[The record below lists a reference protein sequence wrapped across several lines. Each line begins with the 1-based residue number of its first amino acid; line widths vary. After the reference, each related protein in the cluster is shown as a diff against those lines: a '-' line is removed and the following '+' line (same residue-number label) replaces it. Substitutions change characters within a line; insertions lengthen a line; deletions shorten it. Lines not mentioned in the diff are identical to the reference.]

1 MVGILE
7 SANRLNTQFQ
17 RTHIRNK
24 AVVAAIRTYKSS
36 LTHMYLGS
44 NGFQTPPVTD
54 LEAAMAATRSPN
66 SIYMWQGVELKAD
79 PVAHAAVVTETR
91 SLVRQILIETDHR
104 FSPQTISL
112 MNDLDVLDP
121 TSAPLDESE
130 LDGYGDAELRRLF
143 EHYST
148 PRTLEDGSQNEI
160 PITCDYHELHL
171 EWVALRIL
179 LRAARVDFEA
189 KKAAG
194 TVKRGDDAEA
204 EFVASFYET
213 ILMDAPLHQFK
224 DDILF
229 LVSMLL
235 GLATSSVCCE
245 TGFSKLNLVK
255 TYLRNRLNVVNLDA
269 LLMIMCNGPNIRVQE
284 TSDEI
289 QELCAAAYERW
300 LRMCKRNPNRCIFG
314 PRPRNKAKT
323 AMQSTYDEPDDLFDP
338 PEKVGDGSADVTET
352 LAADDV
358 AEDTDEAEPAEEAGA
373 FNKLMRLA
381 AVGPFKLAQ
390 SKRRVWE
397 VAPKPT
403 DAEFAAGLHVPEFK
417 AGRDWRVAQ
426 RFEDKWHEG
435 VLNPMRY
442 GTLRVWWSLHYEVH
456 YEDGYTYKHPLVA
469 ADYGQGMAD
478 NWVIIQKK
486 IH

>member
-1 MVGILE
+1 
-7 SANRLNTQFQ
+7 
-17 RTHIRNK
+17 
-24 AVVAAIRTYKSS
+24 
-36 LTHMYLGS
+36 
-44 NGFQTPPVTD
+44 
-54 LEAAMAATRSPN
+54 
-66 SIYMWQGVELKAD
+66 
-79 PVAHAAVVTETR
+79 
-91 SLVRQILIETDHR
+91 
-104 FSPQTISL
+104 
-112 MNDLDVLDP
+112 
-121 TSAPLDESE
+121 
-130 LDGYGDAELRRLF
+130 
-143 EHYST
+143 
-148 PRTLEDGSQNEI
+148 
-160 PITCDYHELHL
+160 
-171 EWVALRIL
+171 
-179 LRAARVDFEA
+179 
-189 KKAAG
+189 
-194 TVKRGDDAEA
+194 
-204 EFVASFYET
+204 
-213 ILMDAPLHQFK
+213 
-224 DDILF
+224 
-229 LVSMLL
+229 MLL

-323 AMQSTYDEPDDLFDP
+323 AMQPTYDEPDDLFDP

-358 AEDTDEAEPAEEAGA
+358 AEDTDEAEPGEEAGA
-373 FNKLMRLA
+373 LNKLMRLA

-442 GTLRVWWSLHYEVH
+442 GTLRVWWSLHYEVPAIPRKLRPGPGERRRGRGARVKRRRRRGSPAPYLGKIAGAIVH
-456 YEDGYTYKHPLVA
+456 FSTSCTARPPKRIA
-469 ADYGQGMAD
+469 ARAAS
-478 NWVIIQKK
+478 
-486 IH
+486 H